1 MHAYCLRRVVSLSM
15 CYLLMAVTLCSAKF
29 MGVMN
34 TPLSGW
40 QIKPATDP
48 AQLPADDDW
57 ATLPVNVEDPHN
69 NSGYDWR
76 SLSVSKFGTTWAKV
90 KQGDV
95 NSLWWRT
102 SFELDQSW
110 QGKRVMVDFAQI
122 QGDAIVFCNGNR
134 VSELLRP
141 GGQIELTDAVLVGK
155 LNTLLVF
162 NTRDYTGISRN
173 FEQDVLRYQARHVN
187 RKIPVSKWG
196 LGVTGPVTLSKVTT
210 PAGITDVY
218 ARCSWDDK
226 TLNLDVQTD
235 ATNAISQAVFAAI
248 IRDAD
253 GKVALQFESN
263 QLNIAK
269 GSHTHTLTSKWTNPI
284 GWQLDAP
291 YLYSVEVSLKQEGKT
306 LDTTPAQSFGFR
318 DIKVVG
324 RDIHIN
330 GTKTRL
336 RTSSFISGKTEG
348 DIAFLNMMGY
358 NFFYIQPNPTSWWQ
372 DWSETRIYT
381 ENFLRYTDQHGFGL
395 SLPIP
400 GIDHPRG
407 KLIEDEAV
415 KQAYVAEQQAFVRR
429 YRGHPSVFFWTVGM
443 NTMNPQDAIHPLTM
457 GKREKYSHPM
467 ADVIQFASDTA
478 KAVDPNTLVYSH
490 ADGNQGD
497 MSTSNLYTNFA
508 ALQEREDWPMY
519 YAKDGDMPFCAVEF
533 GQPITANF
541 IKAKQVYLPEFM
553 AITLGDKVYQQESDE
568 ALAKINDVINSPWVA
583 DKYIP
588 LYQDTYWDFHSL
600 YMDRTNRAWR
610 TYDIPTIGY
619 YWDFSISFGD
629 PPGFDPKRE
638 KVFGKYSKYIKAI
651 PTEVPNW
658 VNKNF
663 DIHRRGQQPLLSYIA
678 GSPTHTDK
686 THAFF
691 AGDTITKQ
699 LAFVW
704 DGPGANKLAADW
716 QVTDAAGKVIAKG
729 TELVTLKAS
738 DIQLHP
744 ITFIAPA
751 VKDRSELT
759 ISMTVKKDGSPVA
772 SDSFNVEIFP
782 AFSGKKAAGMIV
794 VFDPAAKSTA
804 WIKSL
809 GSDVTAWQNGQ
820 TLAGVKLLVIGREAL
835 TDLKSLPYTDSDIR
849 NGLNVLIL
857 EQQPVDWEKM
867 GFKCLE
873 VGTRILE
880 PRLVDDP
887 IVKGLTMTDLSYW
900 QGDAD
905 LLPENKPARSYD
917 VRRAARVNN
926 KHVVAPVMFEIP
938 DRVGFT
944 ALMAGEFDMNFT
956 PLLRYR
962 DGKGQVMF
970 CSLSLTDRVG
980 RDPVPTRIAQSL
992 LDDASHQPTRATQ
1005 FVGSNKALATL
1016 NMASQSDKP
1025 AHGLL
1030 IVDGKDTQLTA
1041 QELRSYAV
1049 SGGNILVFQASEALT
1064 ASLGYRTQPLTLRKA
1079 DQSDSLK
1086 QMGIGLNMLRWRE
1099 ALNTTGFA
1107 PEGQPAGSTVLAS
1120 GLMLQ
1125 QKIDAGTILIAQFSP
1140 DMLGSDE
1147 PYHTQ
1152 IASQHLRQLASQLMT
1167 VMGATPSAEQSRLL
1181 NSIQS
1186 GAKFNWLKHW
1196 HILGPIKAEG
1206 KGVDALNPEYP
1217 GHKAA
1222 VTGDTNPNFT
1232 YQQADGSNLDFRKTV
1247 MAQESGFVDI
1257 ASVVNQADGYVA
1269 YATREI
1275 ESDTARA
1282 AILKIGVDYWADVYL
1297 NGKQV
1302 YRAINRK
1309 GAPRANDM
1317 SVKLNLNK
1325 GTNVI
1330 TLKVLSGSRGF
1341 GFWASLSEGDINA
1354 LQQQQQDQSAGV
1366 RLYTPLPQPFDPYEY
1381 HYW

>member
-1 MHAYCLRRVVSLSM
+1 
-15 CYLLMAVTLCSAKF
+15 MAVTLCSAQT
-29 MGVMN
+29 MGVRN

-40 QIKPATDP
+40 QIQPATDP
-48 AQLPADDDW
+48 AQLPGDDDW
-57 ATLPVNVEDPHN
+57 ATLPVNVDNPHN

-76 SLSVSKFGTTWAKV
+76 NLSTSKSGTTWAKV
-90 KQGDV
+90 KHGDV
-95 NSLWWRT
+95 NRLWWRT
-102 SFELDQSW
+102 TFDLDQSW

-122 QGDAIVFCNGNR
+122 QGDAIVFCNGKR

-141 GGQIELTDAVLVGK
+141 GGVVELTACVQVGK
-155 LNTLLVF
+155 TNTLSVF

-173 FEQDVLRYQARHVN
+173 FEQDVLRYLSRHVN
-187 RKIPVSKWG
+187 REIPMSQWG
-196 LGVTGPVTLSKVTT
+196 LGITGPVTLQPITIPV
-210 PAGITDVY
+210 GITDVY

-226 TLNLDVQTD
+226 ILNLDVQTD
-235 ATNAISQAVFAAI
+235 ATQPIDRAVFAAT
-248 IRDAD
+248 IRDVD

-263 QLNIAK
+263 PLPIAQ
-269 GSHTHTLTSKWTNPI
+269 GSHTQTITSKWANPI
-284 GWQLDAP
+284 GWQLESP
-291 YLYSVEVSLKQEGKT
+291 YLYTVEVSLKQQGKT
-306 LDTTPAQSFGFR
+306 FDTTPDQSFGFR

-324 RDIHIN
+324 REIHIN
-330 GTKTRL
+330 GIKTRL

-372 DWSETRIYT
+372 NWSETRIYT
-381 ENFLRYTDQHGFGL
+381 ENFLKYTDQHGLAL

-400 GIDHPRG
+400 GIDHLRG

-415 KQAYVAEQQAFVRR
+415 KKAYVAEQQAFVRR

-443 NTMNPQDAIHPLTM
+443 NTMNPQDAIHPLTL
-457 GKREKYSHPM
+457 GRREKYSHPM

-497 MSTSNLYTNFA
+497 LSTSNLYTNFA
-508 ALQEREDWPMY
+508 PLQEREDWPMY

-553 AITLGDKVYQQESDE
+553 AITLGDKVYADESND
-568 ALAKINDVINSPWVA
+568 ALASINDVVNSPWVT

-600 YMDRTNRAWR
+600 YMDRTNRSWR
-610 TYDIPTIGY
+610 TYDITTIGY

-629 PPGFDPKRE
+629 PPGYDPKRE
-638 KVFGKYSKYIKAI
+638 KVFGKYAKYIKAI
-651 PTEVPNW
+651 PTEVPDW

-663 DIHRRGQQPLLSYIA
+663 YIHRRGQQPLMTYIA

-686 THAFF
+686 THAYF

-704 DGPGANKLAADW
+704 DGPGPNKLAADW
-716 QVTDAAGKVIAKG
+716 QVTDAAGKVITKG
-729 TELVTLKAS
+729 TEQVTLKTG

-744 ITFIAPA
+744 ITFTAPK
-751 VKDRSELT
+751 VTDRSELT
-759 ISMTVKKDGSPVA
+759 LNMSVTKDGKQLA
-772 SDSFNVEIFP
+772 TDSFNVEIYP
-782 AFSGKKAAGMIV
+782 VFSGKKVAGKIV

-804 WIKSL
+804 WIKTL
-809 GSDVTAWQNGQ
+809 GRDVTTWQSGQ
-820 TLAGVKLLVIGREAL
+820 SLADVKLLVIGREAL
-835 TDLKSLPYTDSDIR
+835 TDLKALPYTESDIR

-857 EQQPVDWEKM
+857 QQLPVDWEKM
-867 GFKCLE
+867 GLKCLE

-880 PRLVDDP
+880 PRLVNDP
-887 IVKGLTMTDLSYW
+887 IVKGLSMTDLSYW
-900 QGDAD
+900 HGDAD

-938 DRVGFT
+938 QRVGFT
-944 ALMAGEFDMNFT
+944 SLMAGEFDMNYS

-970 CSLSLTDRVG
+970 CSLSFTDRVG
-980 RDPVPTRIAQSL
+980 RDPVPTQIAYAL
-992 LDDASHQPTRATQ
+992 LNDAPNQPTRATQ
-1005 FVGSNKALATL
+1005 FVGSNKALTAL
-1016 NMASQSDKP
+1016 NMASQIDAP
-1025 AHGLL
+1025 TNGLL
-1030 IVDGKDTQLTA
+1030 IVDGKDTHLSA
-1041 QELRSYAV
+1041 QELRSYAAG
-1049 SGGNILVFQASEALT
+1049 GGNILVFQASDALT
-1064 ASLGYRTQPLTLRKA
+1064 TSLGYRTQKLSLRKA
-1079 DQSDSLK
+1079 DQSDALK

-1099 ALNTTGFA
+1099 ALNVTGFA
-1107 PEGQPAGSTVLAS
+1107 TEGQPDGATVLAS

-1140 DMLGSDE
+1140 DMLDTDE

-1167 VMGATPSAEQSRLL
+1167 MMGATPSTEQSKLL

-1186 GAKFNWLKHW
+1186 GAKFNWLKYW
-1196 HILGPIKAEG
+1196 HVLGPIKAEG
-1206 KGVDALNPEYP
+1206 KGADALNPEYP

-1222 VTGDTNPNFT
+1222 ITGDTNPNFF

-1247 MAQESGFVDI
+1247 MARENGFVDI

-1269 YATREI
+1269 YATREVQ
-1275 ESDTARA
+1275 SDTARA

-1309 GAPRANDM
+1309 GAPRANNM

-1341 GFWASLSEGDINA
+1341 GFWASLSEGDINE